1 MLLTSNIYQFGRL
14 RGMGIWGA
22 NIFVMVDRGLTL
34 IDTGFRGR
42 SVHILKEI
50 ARLGYS
56 AADIANI
63 IITHHHADHTG
74 SLAVMKEITNARVFA
89 HGADAPYIDGRLLQP
104 GPAQPEWLG
113 DTLAPLRSLWSTTP
127 VTVDVEVRDGEEL
140 PILGGTWLLHTP
152 GHTPGSISVF
162 IPNEGLVIVGDVLSN
177 TYGLSLPSR
186 AFTVD
191 MIKEINSIKRVAD
204 LEFDK
209 ACFGHGLPLI
219 RKARQA
225 IANFAE
231 VIESKYES
239 A

>member
-1 MLLTSNIYQFGRL
+1 
-14 RGMGIWGA
+14 
-22 NIFVMVDRGLTL
+22 
-34 IDTGFRGR
+34 
-42 SVHILKEI
+42 
-50 ARLGYS
+50 
-56 AADIANI
+56 
-63 IITHHHADHTG
+63 
-74 SLAVMKEITNARVFA
+74 MKEITSARVFA
-89 HGADAPYIDGRLLQP
+89 HGADAPYIDGRLPQP

-152 GHTPGSISVF
+152 GHTPGSVSVF